1 MTIDGLDRLNR
12 KLTKAIPAAAYRRV
26 KEALEESANEA
37 VAAMKRLAPV
47 DDGDLQMSISWT
59 WGDAPKGA
67 LAIATSKASADGIR
81 ITIYAGGG
89 DAFYARF
96 VEFGT
101 APHVNGGLYAGSKHP
116 GTRAQPF
123 FFPGWRMVRR
133 KVKGRVTRNIKRA
146 IKEAAAS

>member
-1 MTIDGLDRLNR
+1 MTIEGLDRLNR

-67 LAIATSKASADGIR
+67 LAIATSKASADGMR

-146 IKEAAAS
+146 IKEAAGS

>member
-1 MTIDGLDRLNR
+1 MTIEGLERLNR
-12 KLTKAIPAAAYRRV
+12 KLTKTIPAAALRRV
-26 KEALEESANEA
+26 KEALEASANEA

-47 DDGDLQMSISWT
+47 DNGDLQMSISWT
-59 WGDAPKGA
+59 WGDAPKGT
-67 LAIATSKASADGIR
+67 LAIATSKGSADGMR

-116 GTRAQPF
+116 GTKAQPF

-133 KVKGRVTRNIKRA
+133 KVKGRVTRNIRRA
-146 IKEAAAS
+146 IKEAAGS

>member
-1 MTIDGLDRLNR
+1 MTIEGLDRLNR

-26 KEALEESANEA
+26 KEALEASANEA
-37 VAAMKRLAPV
+37 VATMKRLAPV

-67 LAIATSKASADGIR
+67 LAIATSKGSADGMR

-89 DAFYARF
+89 NAFYARF

-133 KVKGRVTRNIKRA
+133 KVKGRVTRNIKKA
-146 IKEAAAS
+146 IKEAASS